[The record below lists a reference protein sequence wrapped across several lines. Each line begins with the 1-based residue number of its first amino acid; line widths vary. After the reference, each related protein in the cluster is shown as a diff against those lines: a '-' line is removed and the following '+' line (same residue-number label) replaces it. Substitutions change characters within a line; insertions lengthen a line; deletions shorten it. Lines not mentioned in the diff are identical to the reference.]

1 MDPLSAFLFSL
12 LCSAAYDG
20 IKASLKSRFPE
31 HITDRISKA
40 FDNAL
45 EKWTLNEELRE
56 SEKKTLADKLVIL
69 KGQID
74 KTTDPQYIDEDARN
88 LLDSFRVE
96 LMNDSIAYHFLE
108 ELHWDKTDNDLAR
121 LIQTTQEILAY
132 IKPQKVKFY
141 VEFPFNHFIA
151 KITSNQYHIP
161 RRIQKASECVELS
174 GNSDL
179 ISLIEENQIT
189 NTVVLASAGMGKTE
203 ELKQTAITLAN
214 RESKYPIFVSFSN
227 FTADKD
233 IVDYLPE
240 TWVNIPHEKLV
251 LLFDGFDELI
261 DNQINII
268 QRKLILFI
276 ENHPKITIIVAC
288 RTNFYHLAING
299 NSETLTGFAAYYLQ
313 ALTYED
319 VVDYVSA
326 HHDIDGTL
334 FMNAAYQKQFED
346 LVYNPFFLQILIPD
360 FKQNNTFSGNRI
372 EIFQKFIKERLSW
385 DKEHF
390 ATSFNLN
397 DEEEKA
403 LELLRKVSIAM
414 EMLGSR
420 NMESK
425 DLHTLISDKHD
436 FNLIKRCTVFNKE
449 EGYEHWKFEHN
460 NFQEILCAEMLA
472 NLPFEIVI
480 DLISFKE
487 YNKIQPS
494 WTNTVSF
501 LISLLN
507 ENDILFQ
514 PLVDWIISN
523 DPEILIKVEKERI
536 PLKIRTEIFI
546 QIFNYYKDLNIWIN
560 SNKFSYSDLA
570 HFGQSDIIIEFIIN
584 EALNHNN
591 SRRIRLNAINILSN
605 FQIEDLQIKNLVESK
620 LLILLQGESLDSEF
634 IYAVIIAMQELG
646 YTSKET
652 IDKLIILYLKRDSRY
667 IRAAMYSIINS
678 SKLIDI
684 YVGYYISGLE
694 IYLNKYTISEDRES
708 TSLFDENYNLF
719 EGIFNL
725 NTIKAISKF
734 IDYYLQN
741 YSKIEGEFEFEER
754 FDKLI
759 YNCISLYKYDKTIFD
774 YMFKVLA
781 HESYHSWITNKKLK
795 TLLFF
800 KGTNT
805 KKEATIK
812 TLKLLSSDSENIY
825 DHIRLLCRLVD
836 EDNIV
841 IIFEA
846 FSKEIIT
853 EAHLVCICKHFHNSN
868 HPLSEALR
876 LEICKNTTIIV
887 ELPIQIDYD
896 KIRKERAQR
905 SFDILFDVE
914 LFKNECLRVFE
925 HREELHVSELYDHVI
940 NKNLDFDIFYPA
952 SALNK
957 LRDFKDENGVVLKSK
972 ILNWFESYPNVTNY
986 IVPRIYGLLKS
997 NTGDLILSDIQIVY
1011 IKNWFSN
1018 TVTTIDF
1025 SKAIERGSGNSFT
1038 TNWHAIYCV
1047 FFMQKLSF
1055 DCPENILLD
1064 MLSFTFNDSH
1074 ISQEYIEKM
1083 VDKQK
1088 VEQRIISNIKNKT
1101 LQNDTVYENHVEYI
1115 FQNQLLEVYPN
1126 IFDDLSNNLFDEY
1139 HQKSIIDVYFKY
1151 NQDTDLLKSFFD
1163 MLNINT
1169 QIAIFKWFVK
1179 NEDLKYSFDKL
1190 MRLHELDLNKEQ
1202 EKDVNNLLISCKSI
1216 KGLEFSIRWINR
1228 HMQSPFSQH
1237 GQSLAYFDKLDSLP
1251 YFMELLELGYNKDV
1265 KIGNELDGMLSIV
1278 LDGIYNLAIQSD
1290 ENFNE
1295 VCSKL
1300 KEFIEVNKGRLEE
1313 VEFLNATIERIK
1325 ERFFQTHSVKYNIK
1339 QIKQHLNSISL

>member
-1 MDPLSAFLFSL
+1 MDPITSLLFSL
-12 LCSAAYDG
+12 YSSATYDG
-20 IKASLKSRFPE
+20 IKKLIRASYPD
-31 HITDRISKA
+31 HIADKISKA
-40 FDNAL
+40 FTEAL
-45 EKWTLNEELRE
+45 KKWTPDEELRE
-56 SEKKTLADKLVIL
+56 TEKKTLDEKIL
-69 KGQID
+69 LLKEQID
-74 KTTDPQYIDEDARN
+74 KTTNPQDIDEDTQS
-88 LLDSFRVE
+88 LLDLFRVE
-96 LMNDSIAYHFLE
+96 LMNDSIAYHFLA
-108 ELHWDKTDNDLAR
+108 ELHWDKNESDLAKIN
-121 LIQTTQEILAY
+121 LTTQEILAHV
-132 IKPQKVKFY
+132 KPQKVQFF
-141 VEFPFNHFIA
+141 VDFPFNHFIT
-151 KITSNQYHIP
+151 KITPKQYHIS
-161 RRIQKASECVELS
+161 RKIQSAL
-174 GNSDL
+174 GNNEPKPIYDL
-179 ISLIEENQIT
+179 ISLIEKNEEKRI
-189 NTVVLASAGMGKTE
+189 VVLASAGMGKTE
-203 ELKQTAITLAN
+203 ELKQTAITLAI
-214 RESKYPIFVSFSN
+214 RKSKYPIFVSFSN

-233 IVDYLPE
+233 IEYYLPKE
-240 TWVNIPHEKLV
+240 WINVPQEELV

-261 DNQINII
+261 DNEIHAI
-268 QRKLILFI
+268 QRKLLFFA
-276 ENHPKITIIVAC
+276 ENNPEITIVVSC
-288 RTNFYHLAING
+288 RTNFDYIDING
-299 NSETLTGFAAYYLQ
+299 YSATLKGFKAYYLQ

-319 VVDYVSA
+319 VVNYVSG
-326 HHDIDGTL
+326 HHGVNGSM
-334 FMNAAYQKQFED
+334 FMNAVYHRQFDD

-360 FKQNNTFSGNRI
+360 FKQNNAFSGNRTQL
-372 EIFQKFIKERLSW
+372 FQKFINERLSW

-390 ATSFNLN
+390 ATSLSLN
-397 DEEEKA
+397 DEEAKA
-403 LELLRKVSIAM
+403 LGLLRKVSVAM

-420 NMESK
+420 NIDIK
-425 DLHTLISDKHD
+425 DLRILISDKSD
-436 FNLIKRCTVFNKE
+436 FELIKRCTVFNKE
-449 EGYEHWKFEHN
+449 EGFEQWKFEHN
-460 NFQEILCAEMLA
+460 NFQEILCAEKLA
-472 NLPFEIVI
+472 ELPFEIVI

-487 YNKIQPS
+487 YKKIQPS

-507 ENDILFQ
+507 ETNTLFQ
-514 PLVDWIISN
+514 PLVDWIICY
-523 DPEILIKVEKERI
+523 DPEILVKVEKERI
-536 PLKIRTEIFI
+536 HQQIRNEIFI
-546 QIFNYYKDLNIWIN
+546 QIFEYYKELNIWIN
-560 SNKFSYSDLA
+560 SNNFSYSDLA
-570 HFGQSDIIIEFIIN
+570 HFGQSNITIEFIIN
-584 EALNHNN
+584 EVSNSNN
-591 SRRIRLNAINILSN
+591 SRRTRLNAIYILSN
-605 FQIEDLQIKNLVESK
+605 FQISDFQVKNIVESK
-620 LLILLQGESLDSEF
+620 LVMLLQGEALDSEF
-634 IYAVIIAMQELG
+634 IHAVIIGMQDLG
-646 YTSKET
+646 YTSKKT
-652 IDKLIILYLKRDSRY
+652 IDELIGVYLKRDSRY
-667 IRAAMYSIINS
+667 IRAAMYSIINT
-678 SKLIDI
+678 SKLVDI
-684 YVGYYISGLE
+684 YIDYYISGLE
-694 IYLNKYTISEDRES
+694 IYLNKYTTSDDRES
-708 TSLFDENYNLF
+708 TSLFDEDYNLF

-741 YSKIEGEFEFEER
+741 YSKIENEFQFEER

-774 YMFKVLA
+774 CMFKVLA
-781 HESYHSWITNKKLK
+781 HDSYHSWITNKKLK

-805 KKEATIK
+805 KKEAIIK

-841 IIFEA
+841 IISEA
-846 FSKEIIT
+846 FRKEIIT

-896 KIRKERAQR
+896 RIRKERAQR

-925 HREELHVSELYDHVI
+925 HREELHVSDLYDHVI
-940 NKNLDFDIFYPA
+940 NKNLDSDIFYPA

-972 ILNWFESYPNVTNY
+972 ISNWFETYPNVTNY

-1038 TNWHAIYCV
+1038 PNWHAIYCV

-1055 DCPENILLD
+1055 ECPENTLLD

-1163 MLNINT
+1163 MLNFNT
-1169 QIAIFKWFVK
+1169 QIAILKWFVK
-1179 NEDLKYSFDKL
+1179 NEDLEYSSDKL
-1190 MRLHELDLNKEQ
+1190 MSLHNLDLDEEDEIK
-1202 EKDVNNLLISCKSI
+1202 VNNLLISCKNI
-1216 KGLEFSIRWINR
+1216 KGLELSINWIKKY
-1228 HMQSPFSQH
+1228 MQSPFSQH
-1237 GQSLAYFDKLDSLP
+1237 GQSLIYFDKLDSLP
-1251 YFMELLELGYNKDV
+1251 YFMELLELGYNKEI
-1265 KIGNELDGMLSIV
+1265 KIKHELDGMLAIV
-1278 LDGIYNLAIQSD
+1278 IAGIYNLAIQS
-1290 ENFNE
+1290 EANFKE
-1295 VCSKL
+1295 VSLKL
-1300 KEFIEVNKGRLEE
+1300 KEFIDANKGKLEE

-1325 ERFFQTHSVKYNIK
+1325 EKFFQTHSVKYSIREIK
-1339 QIKQHLNSISL
+1339 TKITLLSI